1 MEEKLIIFVEIPKGS
16 RNKYELD
23 EKTGHLF
30 LDRVL
35 YGEEVFPFDYGSVEE
50 TLGED
55 GDPLDAVLLVTNPT
69 FPGCRVQARVLGYLE
84 MEDEAG
90 IDSKLLCAPLKK
102 VDHRLANIED
112 VTNLPEKIKEEIRYF
127 FENYKKLE
135 PGKWVKVKDFKSKE
149 EAERIIKEAKERYN
163 NKK

>member
-1 MEEKLIIFVEIPKGS
+1 MDNELIIFVEIPKGS
-16 RNKYELD
+16 RNKYERD
-23 EKTGHLF
+23 EKTGQIV

-35 YGEEVFPFDYGSVEE
+35 YGEESFPFDYGSLEG

-55 GDPLDAVLLVTNPT
+55 GDPLDVVLLVSNPT
-69 FPGCRVQARVLGYLE
+69 FPGCRVKARVLGYLE

-90 IDSKLLCAPLKK
+90 IDSKVLCAPLKK

-112 VTNLPEKIKEEIRYF
+112 VASLPESIKQQIRDF

-135 PGKWVKVKDFKSKE
+135 PGKWVKVRDFKSKQ
-149 EAERIIKEAKERYN
+149 EAEKLIEEAKERY
-163 NKK
+163 KKKS